1 MKKLLFL
8 ISMIVANAN
17 LFAQNNVEVLG
28 DNINSASAELRPTIS
43 FDGKKLYYIVEGI
56 TIDETNAKKFGQTV
70 WYSELDSKN
79 KWGKAVK
86 STTPINGQL
95 DNAVFWVSPDGNTVL
110 IRGAYQ
116 NGKMSGKGFSL
127 CTKKDGFWGEPK
139 KINIAGYA
147 GMSIDIYSGASMSN
161 DGNVLILY
169 FSEEKNNDNNDIYV
183 SKKIDENN
191 WSVPIKVTS
200 LSNDDDDELS
210 PFLASDNVTLY
221 FSSNRSGGKGG
232 HDIWMAKRLDNS
244 WFKWSNPVNLG
255 DSVNSEKWEAYFT
268 TDAAGEVGY
277 FSTSKNAIGETD
289 IAKVKLNKWQQAKSF
304 VQLKGKIVNAK
315 SNKAVD
321 AKLSYDVI
329 SEEGVKTVTVSATNG
344 SYNITLPYGKK
355 YVITSKA
362 ENYFE
367 VKDTIDLLVSD
378 LNKEVSRDFYLVP
391 EIVINDF
398 NDTLKLDQ
406 DGNIIERKRISLDDN
421 LTDLKPGEILVTNN
435 ILFDFAKS
443 LLRNEAYAE
452 LDKIVR
458 MMRANPTMKIELSAY
473 TDEIGNAK
481 RNQDLS
487 DDRAFAA
494 KQYLLSKNIEADR
507 IIAKGFGKKNPIASN
522 KTEEGRQKNRRVE
535 FKILEK

>member
-8 ISMIVANAN
+8 FSMIVASAN

-43 FDGKKLYYIVEGI
+43 FDGKKMYYIVEGI
-56 TIDETNAKKFGQTV
+56 TTDETNAKKFGQTV

-86 STTPINGQL
+86 CTTPINGQL
-95 DNAVFWVSPDGNTVL
+95 DNAVFWISPDGNTVL

-127 CTKKDGFWGEPK
+127 CTKKDGVWSEPK

-147 GMSIDIYSGASMSN
+147 GMSIDIYSGISMSN

-169 FSEEKNNDNNDIYV
+169 FSEEKNNDNNDIYI

-321 AKLSYDVI
+321 AKLSYDII

-362 ENYFE
+362 DNYFE
-367 VKDTIDLLVSD
+367 VKDTIDLLASD
-378 LNKEVSRDFYLVP
+378 LNKEVSRDFYLIP
-391 EIVINDF
+391 EIVINDY

-406 DGNIIERKRISLDDN
+406 DGNIIERKRINLDEN

-494 KQYLLSKNIEADR
+494 KQYLLSKSIEADR

>member
-8 ISMIVANAN
+8 FSILVSGANVI
-17 LFAQNNVEVLG
+17 AQANVEVLG
-28 DNINSASAELRPTIS
+28 DNINSASAELRPTVS

-56 TIDETNAKKFGQTV
+56 TVDESKSKKFGQTV
-70 WYSELDSKN
+70 WYSELDTKN

-86 STTPINGQL
+86 CNTPINGQI

-110 IRGAYQ
+110 IRGAYT
-116 NGKMSGKGFSL
+116 NGKLSGKGFSL
-127 CTKKDGFWGEPK
+127 STKTAGVWGEPK

-161 DGNVLILY
+161 DGKVLFLY
-169 FSEEKNNDNNDIYV
+169 FSEEKNNDNNDIYI
-183 SKKIDENN
+183 SKKIEENN
-191 WSVPIKVTS
+191 WSAPVKVTS
-200 LSNDDDDELS
+200 LSNDDDDEIS
-210 PFLASDNVTLY
+210 PFLAADNVTLY
-221 FSSNRSGGKGG
+221 FSSNRKGGFGG
-232 HDIWMAKRLDNS
+232 HDIWMTKRLDNS
-244 WFKWSNPVNLG
+244 WLKWSNPMNLG
-255 DSVNSEKWEAYFT
+255 DSVNSEKWEAYFS
-268 TDAAGEVGY
+268 TDAAGEFGY
-277 FSTSKNAIGETD
+277 FSTSKNALGETD

-304 VQLKGKIVNAK
+304 VQLKGKMVNAK

-329 SEEGVKTVTVSATNG
+329 SEDGVKTVTVTATNG
-344 SYNITLPYGKK
+344 NYNITLPYGKK

-362 ENYFE
+362 DNYFD
-367 VKDTIDLLVSD
+367 VKDTIDLLVAD
-378 LNKEVSRDFYLVP
+378 LNKEVNRDFYLVP
-391 EIVINDF
+391 EIVINDY
-398 NDTLKLDQ
+398 NDTLRLDQ
-406 DGNIIERKRISLDDN
+406 DGNIVERKRISIDGDLA
-421 LTDLKPGEILVTNN
+421 DLKPGEILVTNN

-443 LLRNEAYAE
+443 LLRNESYAE

-487 DDRAFAA
+487 EDRAFAS

-507 IIAKGFGKKNPIASN
+507 IISKGYGKLNPIASN